1 MDPCLLCH
9 FFVEF
14 SRNRYWN
21 FHRIFFRE
29 IESGSSKV
37 DVNLTIYFKFENSWS
52 FSNSFP
58 FDAGK
63 SPIFDIVLLIYL
75 IAYCA
80 MTLFIA
86 VNFLF
91 FVIGNNI
98 ATHFRVLQVDWRN
111 YDFSNNKFEE
121 LVDRHLKIFDC
132 CDLFKK
138 IYAPLLL
145 IKFGTMAVVIGL
157 LGFETIIVRF

>member
-1 MDPCLLCH
+1 
-9 FFVEF
+9 
-14 SRNRYWN
+14 
-21 FHRIFFRE
+21 
-29 IESGSSKV
+29 
-37 DVNLTIYFKFENSWS
+37 
-52 FSNSFP
+52 
-58 FDAGK
+58 
-63 SPIFDIVLLIYL
+63 
-75 IAYCA
+75 

-98 ATHFRVLQVDWRN
+98 ATHFRILQVDWRN
-111 YDFSNNKFEE
+111 YDFSSNKFEE

-157 LGFETIIVRF
+157 LGFETIIVGIFIVILFEDYKFLRFLGPRYIKKSWKFFVRLRCFRLLISVPFYRQSIEG